1 MFFTATDI
9 ANFVAC
15 RHLLTLKLD
24 AAEGK
29 IQKPYFHDLG
39 VELLRELGERHETAY
54 FAELASKPGCRVVSI
69 PTDVDWT
76 DSVGRT
82 KEAIRDG
89 ADVIYQATFQDG
101 HWGGRADF
109 LVRVDKPSSLGS
121 FSYEVVETKL
131 AKSAKVRA
139 ILQLCFYSELLGNI
153 QGLQPESMHVVLG
166 GSLDRETFQVSRYI
180 AYFRKVKRDFE
191 QASAGPRDTYPEPV
205 ALCDVCEWYSVCNDR
220 WHNDDH
226 LSLVASITR
235 IQRKELVTRDIR
247 TMTALGNVTLPLV
260 PKPERIGD
268 TALKRICDQSRLQ
281 VKGRTQNGLIYE
293 LLPLEEGCGLS
304 ALPVP
309 GPGDLFLDFE
319 SADYAFETGI
329 EYLIGMVFLP
339 DRDNIEP
346 EYYPL
351 WSFDPVAEKQ
361 AFERF
366 IAIVMDR
373 WKHYPGLHIY
383 HYAPYEPAA
392 IKRLAAGH
400 GTCIDEVDQLLRA
413 KIFVDLYRVVRQ
425 SLRASVE
432 SYSIKR
438 LEGFYGFTRAVSARD
453 SVVALQTFQSVLAL
467 GGDKENAKEI
477 VDKIEAYNRD
487 DCVSTLRLRDWLENR
502 RHELEAT
509 TGAALPRPEQTTGE
523 PSENLAEE
531 LNQARSIAAKLVQGL
546 SPDPTKLTDQEYARW
561 LLAQMM
567 EWHRR
572 EEKSSWWEYF
582 RLLDLSDQELL
593 EDKSALGGLTYVGV
607 VGQEKRSL
615 IHRYKFPPQDH
626 ALDRAHDV
634 RDPRT
639 EKDPGEI
646 VAIDEVNLT
655 IDLKRGAKSAVGHPE
670 ALIPFDII
678 GSDAQR
684 DSLLRLGSWVT
695 ENGIDGDGPY
705 RAARN
710 LLLRRPPSFL
720 AGSLESVTDDQGHLV
735 PVAKEMMSRLANE
748 PAVLPVQ
755 GPPGSGK
762 TFTGARMIVK
772 LISQSYRVGVAAVSH
787 KVISNLLS
795 EVCKVARQNNV
806 PVQAVQKPDTTD
818 GCVDPL
824 VKLVDNNQAVRDAL
838 DTGATNVVAGTTW
851 LWARTEMT
859 NSVDVLFIDEAG
871 QMSLADVLAASQA
884 AGSLVLL
891 GDPQQLDQPQQG
903 IHPPGADGS
912 AFDHILR
919 GHATIGP
926 GQGLFLAETHRL
938 HPDICEFTSEVF
950 YEGRLKPRPENQRQ
964 RIDTDGPLN
973 GTGLRLVQVVHTGN
987 QSESKEEVTR
997 ISALIS
1003 DLLGKDT
1010 TWTNQKGETQDLG
1023 LTDILVVAPYNA
1035 QVAALRKQL
1044 PPGARVG
1051 TVDKFQGQEAPI
1063 VFYSMTTSSPEDA
1076 PRGMEF
1082 LYSLNRLN
1090 VATSRARCVAVVVA
1104 SPALFQVECKSP
1116 RQIEL
1121 ANAFC
1126 RYLELVQREV
1136 AAFC

>member
-24 AAEGK
+24 EAEGK

-39 VELLRELGERHETAY
+39 VELLRELGERHEAGY
-54 FAELASKPGCRVVSI
+54 FNQLASKPGCRVVSI
-69 PTDVDWT
+69 PTDVDWPE
-76 DSVGRT
+76 SVART
-82 KEAIRDG
+82 KEAIRSG

-101 HWGGRADF
+101 NWGGRADF
-109 LVRVDKPSSLGS
+109 LVRVDKPSHLGS
-121 FSYEVVETKL
+121 FSYEVVETKV
-131 AKSAKVRA
+131 AKSARVRA
-139 ILQLCFYSELLGNI
+139 ILQLCFYSELLENI
-153 QGLQPESMHVVLG
+153 QGGQPESMHVVLG

-191 QASAGPRDTYPEPV
+191 QASAGPLDTYPEPV
-205 ALCDVCEWYSVCNDR
+205 ALCDVCEWFSVCNDQ
-220 WHNDDH
+220 WHKDDH
-226 LSLVASITR
+226 LSLVAGISR
-235 IQRKELVTRDIR
+235 LQRKEVASRGIK
-247 TMTALGNVTLPLV
+247 TMTALGNLTLPLD
-260 PKPERIGD
+260 PKPERISE
-268 TALKRICDQSRLQ
+268 TALARINDQARLQ
-281 VKGRTQNGLIYE
+281 VQGRNENRLIYE
-293 LLPLEEGCGLS
+293 LLPVQEGFGLS
-304 ALPVP
+304 ALPEP
-309 GPGDLFLDFE
+309 STGDAFLDFE
-319 SADYAFETGI
+319 SADYAFENGI
-329 EYLIGMVFLP
+329 EYLIGLVFLP
-339 DRDNIEP
+339 KESGMEP
-346 EYYPL
+346 EYQSL
-351 WSFDPVAEKQ
+351 WSFDPIAEKQ
-361 AFERF
+361 GFERL
-366 IAIVMDR
+366 ITTIMDR
-373 WKHYPGLHIY
+373 WKHYPGMHIY

-392 IKRLAAGH
+392 IKRLAARH
-400 GTCIDEVDQLLRA
+400 GACIDEVDQLLRG
-413 KIFVDLYRVVRQ
+413 KIFVDLYRIVRQ

-432 SYSIKR
+432 SYSIKK
-438 LEGFYGFTRAVSARD
+438 LEEFYGFKRAVSARD

-467 GGDKENAKEI
+467 GGDKEAAKET

-487 DCVSTLRLRDWLENR
+487 DCLSTLRLRDWLENR
-502 RHELEAT
+502 RSELEVQ
-509 TGAALPRPEQTTGE
+509 TGVALPRPEQITGE

-531 LNQARSIAAKLVQGL
+531 LNQARSIAAKLLEGL
-546 SPDPTKLTDQEYARW
+546 SPDPTKLTDEEYARW

-572 EEKSSWWEYF
+572 EEKSSRWEYF
-582 RLLDLSDQELL
+582 RLLDLSDHELL

-615 IHRYKFPPQDH
+615 IHRYKFPAQDH
-626 ALDRAHDV
+626 ALDRAHDI

-639 EKDPGEI
+639 ENNPGEI
-646 VAIDEVNLT
+646 VQIDEVNLT
-655 IDLKRGAKSAVGHPE
+655 IDLKRGAKSAVPHPE
-670 ALIPFDII
+670 ALIPFDIV

-684 DSLLRLGSWVT
+684 DSLLKLGSWVA
-695 ENGIDGDGPY
+695 ENGIDADGPY

-720 AGSLESVTDDQGHLV
+720 RASLQFVTDDHGRLTSA
-735 PVAKEMMSRLANE
+735 AKEMMSRLANE
-748 PAVLPVQ
+748 PSVLPVQ

-762 TFTGARMIVK
+762 TFTGARMIIE
-772 LISQSYRVGVAAVSH
+772 LIRQGYRVGVAAVSH

-795 EVCKVARQNNV
+795 EVCRVGRQNNV
-806 PVQAVQKPDTTD
+806 AVQVVQKPDTTD

-838 DTGATNVVAGTTW
+838 DTGPTNVVAGTTW
-851 LWARTEMT
+851 LWARTEMAS
-859 NSVDVLFIDEAG
+859 SVDVLFIDEAG

-884 AGSLVLL
+884 AKSLVLL

-903 IHPPGADGS
+903 IHPPGAAGS
-912 AFDHILR
+912 AFDHLLR
-919 GHATIGP
+919 GHATIGTE
-926 GQGLFLAETHRL
+926 QGLFLAETHRL

-964 RIDTDGPLN
+964 RINTDGPLN
-973 GTGLRLVQVVHTGN
+973 GTGLRLVYVAHTGN
-987 QSESKEEVTR
+987 QSESKEEVAE

-1003 DLLGKDT
+1003 DLLGKNA
-1010 TWTNQKGETQDLG
+1010 TWTNKEGETQKVT
-1023 LTDILVVAPYNA
+1023 LTDILVVAPYNS

-1044 PPGARVG
+1044 PDGARLG

-1104 SPALFQVECKSP
+1104 SPALFQIDCKSP

-1121 ANAFC
+1121 ANSFC
-1126 RYLELVQREV
+1126 RYLELVQR
-1136 AAFC
+1136 

>member
-1 MFFTATDI
+1 MFFATDV
-9 ANFVAC
+9 ANFLEC
-15 RHLLTLKLD
+15 RHLVTLEREE
-24 AAEGK
+24 AAGR
-29 IQKPYFHDLG
+29 IQKPFFHDLG
-39 VELLRELGERHETAY
+39 VDLLRELGNRHEAAY
-54 FAELASKPGCRVVSI
+54 LSHLKATRGHIVSI
-69 PTDVDWT
+69 SADLPWPEAA
-76 DSVGRT
+76 SRT
-82 KEAIRDG
+82 INAIRCS

-101 HWGGRADF
+101 NWGGRADF

-139 ILQLCFYSELLGNI
+139 ILQLCLYSELLGNI

-180 AYFRKVKRDFE
+180 AYFRKVKSDFE

-205 ALCDVCEWYSVCNDR
+205 ALCDVCEWFSVCNDR
-220 WHNDDH
+220 WHSDDH

-235 IQRKELVTRDIR
+235 IQRKELVTRDID
-247 TMTALGNVTLPLV
+247 TMTALGNVMLPLV

-268 TALKRICDQSRLQ
+268 TALKRICDQARLQ
-281 VKGRTQNGLIYE
+281 VKGRTENGLIYE
-293 LLPLEEGCGLS
+293 LLPPEDGCGLS
-304 ALPVP
+304 ALPEP
-309 GPGDLFLDFE
+309 CPGDIFLDFE

-339 DRDNIEP
+339 DNDHIEP
-346 EYYPL
+346 EYHPL

-392 IKRLAAGH
+392 IKRLAARH

-413 KIFVDLYRVVRQ
+413 KNFIDLYRVVRQ

-432 SYSIKR
+432 SYSIKK
-438 LEGFYGFTRAVSARD
+438 LEEFYGFTRAVSARD

-467 GGDKENAKEI
+467 GGDRENAKEI

-487 DCVSTLRLRDWLENR
+487 DCLSTLRLRDWLENR
-502 RHELEAT
+502 RHELEVK

-531 LNQARSIAAKLVQGL
+531 LNQARSIAAKLVEGL
-546 SPDPTKLTDQEYARW
+546 SPDPTKLTDEEYARW

-582 RLLDLSDQELL
+582 RLCGLSDSELL
-593 EDKSALGGLTYVGV
+593 EDKSALGGLTYMGAVGE
-607 VGQEKRSL
+607 EKKSI
-615 IHRYKFPPQDH
+615 IHRYAFPAQDH
-626 ALDRAHDV
+626 AVDRARKL

-639 EKDPGEI
+639 EKSPGDL
-646 VAIDEVNLT
+646 VGIDEVNLT
-655 IDLKRGAKSAVGHPE
+655 IDLKRGAKSSVPHPE
-670 ALIPFDII
+670 ALIPFDIV

-684 DSLLRLGSWVT
+684 DSLLRLGSWVA
-695 ENGIDGDGPY
+695 ENGIDAHGPY
-705 RAARN
+705 LAARN

-720 AGSLESVTDDQGHLV
+720 TGSLESVTDDQGQLI

-748 PAVLPVQ
+748 PCVLPVQ

-762 TFTGARMIVK
+762 TFTGARMIVE
-772 LISQSYRVGVAAVSH
+772 LISQGYRVGVAAVSH
-787 KVISNLLS
+787 KVISNLLC
-795 EVCKVARQNNV
+795 EVCKVSRQNNV
-806 PVQAVQKPDTTD
+806 PLQAVQKPDTTD

-824 VKLVDNNQAVRDAL
+824 IKLVDNNQAVRDSL

-851 LWARTEMT
+851 LWARTEMV

-871 QMSLADVLAASQA
+871 QMSLSDVLAASQA
-884 AGSLVLL
+884 AKSLVLL

-912 AFDHILR
+912 AFDHLLR

-926 GQGLFLAETHRL
+926 EQGLFLAETHRL

-964 RIDTDGPLN
+964 RINTDVPLN
-973 GTGLRLVQVVHTGN
+973 GTGLRLVPVAHVGN
-987 QSESKEEVTR
+987 QSESKEEVAK
-997 ISALIS
+997 ISDLIS
-1003 DLLGKDT
+1003 DLLAQESS
-1010 TWTNQKGETQDLG
+1010 WTDKKGETEK
-1023 LTDILVVAPYNA
+1023 LTLADILVVAPYNA
-1035 QVAALRKQL
+1035 QVAALKKQL
-1044 PPGARVG
+1044 PDGARVG

-1090 VATSRARCVAVVVA
+1090 VAISRTRCIAVIVA
-1104 SPALFQVECKSP
+1104 SPRLFQVECRSP
-1116 RQIEL
+1116 RQMEL

-1126 RYLELVQREV
+1126 RYLEL
-1136 AAFC
+1136 ASTFSS

>member
-15 RHLLTLKLD
+15 RHLLTLKLGE
-24 AAEGK
+24 AEGK
-29 IQKPYFHDLG
+29 IQKPHFHDLG
-39 VELLRELGERHETAY
+39 VELLRELGERHEAAY
-54 FAELASKPGCRVVSI
+54 FNQLASKPGCRVVSI
-69 PTDVDWT
+69 PTDVEWT
-76 DSVGRT
+76 ESVGRT

-89 ADVIYQATFQDG
+89 ADVIYQATFQEG
-101 HWGGRADF
+101 NWGGRADF
-109 LVRVDKPSSLGS
+109 LVRVDKPSSLAS

-166 GSLDRETFQVSRYI
+166 GSVDRETFQVSGYI

-205 ALCDVCEWYSVCNDR
+205 ALCDVCEWYSICNDR

-235 IQRKELVTRDIR
+235 VQRKELATRDLR
-247 TMTALGNVTLPLV
+247 TMTALGNVELPLV

-268 TALKRICDQSRLQ
+268 TALKRICDQARLQ
-281 VKGRTQNGLIYE
+281 VKGRSEDGLIYE
-293 LLPLEEGCGLS
+293 LLPPEEGCGLS
-304 ALPVP
+304 ALPEP
-309 GPGDLFLDFE
+309 SPGDIFLDFE

-339 DRDNIEP
+339 GSDDVEP
-346 EYYPL
+346 EYYPV

-383 HYAPYEPAA
+383 HYAPYESAA
-392 IKRLAAGH
+392 IKRLAARH

-432 SYSIKR
+432 SYSIKK

-467 GGDKENAKEI
+467 GGDRENAKEI

-487 DCVSTLRLRDWLENR
+487 DCLSTLRLRDWLENR
-502 RHELEAT
+502 RHELEVKN
-509 TGAALPRPEQTTGE
+509 GAALPRPEQTTGE
-523 PSENLAEE
+523 PSENLEEE
-531 LNQARSIAAKLVQGL
+531 LNQARSIAAKLVEGL
-546 SPDPTKLTDQEYARW
+546 SPDPTKLTYQEYARW

-593 EDKSALGGLTYVGV
+593 EDKSALGGLTYECV

-615 IHRYKFPPQDH
+615 IHRYKFPAQDH
-626 ALDRAHDV
+626 AVDRAHDT

-639 EKDPGEI
+639 EKNPGEI
-646 VAIDEVNLT
+646 VRIDEVNLT
-655 IDLKRGAKSAVGHPE
+655 IDLKRGVNSVVPHPE
-670 ALIPFDII
+670 ALIPIDIV
-678 GSDAQR
+678 GSNVQR
-684 DSLLRLGSWVT
+684 DSLLRLGSWVA
-695 ENGIDGDGPY
+695 ESGIDTDGPY

-710 LLLRRPPSFL
+710 LLLRRPPSCL
-720 AGSLESVTDDQGHLV
+720 TTALESVTDDQGQLI
-735 PVAKEMMSRLANE
+735 PAATEMMSRLANE
-748 PAVLPVQ
+748 PSVLPVQ

-762 TFTGARMIVK
+762 TFTGARMIVE
-772 LISQSYRVGVAAVSH
+772 LISQGYRVGVAAVSH

-806 PVQAVQKPDTTD
+806 PVQAVQKPDATD

-851 LWARTEMT
+851 LWARTEMVD
-859 NSVDVLFIDEAG
+859 SVDVLVIDEAG

-884 AGSLVLL
+884 ARSLVLL

-912 AFDHILR
+912 AFDHLLC

-926 GQGLFLAETHRL
+926 GQGLFLAETLRL
-938 HPDICEFTSEVF
+938 HPDICGFTSELF
-950 YEGRLKPRPENQRQ
+950 YEGRLKPRPENQQQ
-964 RIDTDGPLN
+964 RINTDGRLN
-973 GTGLRLVQVVHTGN
+973 GTGLRLVQVAHTGN
-987 QSESKEEVTR
+987 QSESKEEVTQ
-997 ISALIS
+997 ISDLIS
-1003 DLLGKDT
+1003 DLLDQESSWTDKKGDT
-1010 TWTNQKGETQDLG
+1010 KK
-1023 LTDILVVAPYNA
+1023 LTLSDILVVAPYNA

-1044 PPGARVG
+1044 PEGARVG

-1063 VFYSMTTSSPEDA
+1063 VFYSMTTSSPRDA

-1090 VATSRARCVAVVVA
+1090 VAISRARCIAVVVA

-1121 ANAFC
+1121 ANALC
-1126 RYLELVQREV
+1126 RYLEMAESV
-1136 AAFC
+1136 

>member
-1 MFFTATDI
+1 MFFATDI
-9 ANFVAC
+9 ANFIEC
-15 RHLLTLKLD
+15 RHLLTLEREE
-24 AAEGK
+24 AAGRV
-29 IQKPYFHDLG
+29 QKPFFHDLG
-39 VELLRELGERHETAY
+39 VDLLRELGNRHEAAY
-54 FAELASKPGCRVVSI
+54 LSHLKATRGQIVSI
-69 PTDVDWT
+69 SGDLPWPEAV
-76 DSVGRT
+76 SRT
-82 KEAIRDG
+82 IDAIRSSV
-89 ADVIYQATFQDG
+89 DVIYQATFQQG
-101 HWGGRADF
+101 NWGGRADF
-109 LVRVDKPSSLGS
+109 LVRLDNPSSPGS

-139 ILQLCFYSELLGNI
+139 ILQLCFYSELLENI
-153 QGLQPESMHVVLG
+153 QGVQPESMHVVLG
-166 GSLDRETFQVSRYI
+166 GSLDRETFQVSSYI

-191 QASAGPRDTYPEPV
+191 QASAVPRDSYPEPV

-220 WHNDDH
+220 WHKDDH

-268 TALKRICDQSRLQ
+268 TALKRICDQARLQ
-281 VKGRTQNGLIYE
+281 VKGRTENSPIYE
-293 LLPLEEGCGLS
+293 LQPPEDGCGLS
-304 ALPVP
+304 ALPEP
-309 GPGDLFLDFE
+309 SPGDIFLDFE
-319 SADYAFETGI
+319 SADYAFDTGI

-339 DRDNIEP
+339 DKDHIEP
-346 EYYPL
+346 EYHPL

-392 IKRLAAGH
+392 IKRLAARH

-432 SYSIKR
+432 SYSIKK
-438 LEGFYGFTRAVSARD
+438 LEEFYGFKRAVSARD

-467 GGDKENAKEI
+467 GGDRENAKEI
-477 VDKIEAYNRD
+477 VGKIEAYNRD
-487 DCVSTLRLRDWLENR
+487 DCLSTLRLRDWLEKR
-502 RHELEAT
+502 RHELEAK
-509 TGAALPRPEQTTGE
+509 TGASLSRPEQTTGE

-531 LNQARSIAAKLVQGL
+531 LNQARSIAAKLVEGL
-546 SPDPTKLTDQEYARW
+546 SPDPTKLTDEEYARW

-593 EDKSALGGLTYVGV
+593 EDRSALGGLTYVGV
-607 VGQEKRSL
+607 VGQAKKSL
-615 IHRYKFPPQDH
+615 IHRYKFPAQDH

-639 EKDPGEI
+639 EKNPGEI
-646 VAIDEVNLT
+646 VQIDEVNLT
-655 IDLKRGAKSAVGHPE
+655 IDLKRGAKSAVPHPE
-670 ALIPFDII
+670 ALIPFGII

-684 DSLLRLGSWVT
+684 DSLLRLGPWVT
-695 ENGIDGDGPY
+695 ENGIDADGPY
-705 RAARN
+705 RATRN
-710 LLLRRPPSFL
+710 LLLRRPPSL
-720 AGSLESVTDDQGHLV
+720 LTGILESVTDEQGQLI
-735 PVAKEMMSRLANE
+735 PAAKEMMSRLANE
-748 PAVLPVQ
+748 PSVLPVQ

-762 TFTGARMIVK
+762 TFSGARMIVE
-772 LISQSYRVGVAAVSH
+772 LISQGYRVGVAAVSH

-806 PVQAVQKPDTTD
+806 PVLAVQKPDATD

-824 VKLVDNNQAVRDAL
+824 VNLVDNNQAVRDAL

-851 LWARTEMT
+851 LWARTEMAS
-859 NSVDVLFIDEAG
+859 SVDVLFIDEAG

-884 AGSLVLL
+884 AKSLVLL

-903 IHPPGADGS
+903 IHPPGAEGS
-912 AFDHILR
+912 AFDHLLC

-926 GQGLFLAETHRL
+926 GQGLFLAETYRL

-950 YEGRLKPRPENQRQ
+950 YEGRLKPRPENERQ

-973 GTGLRLVQVVHTGN
+973 GTGLRLVQVAHTGN
-987 QSESKEEVTR
+987 QSESKEEVTE

-1003 DLLGKDT
+1003 GLLANDT
-1010 TWTNQKGETQDLG
+1010 TWTNQKGERQELG

-1035 QVAALRKQL
+1035 QVAALRKSL
-1044 PPGARVG
+1044 PDGARVG

-1090 VATSRARCVAVVVA
+1090 VATSRARCVALVVA
-1104 SPALFQVECKSP
+1104 SPALFQVECRSP

-1126 RYLELVQREV
+1126 RYQEMTESV
-1136 AAFC
+1136 

>member
-24 AAEGK
+24 EAEGK
-29 IQKPYFHDLG
+29 VHKPYFHDLG

-54 FAELASKPGCRVVSI
+54 LNQLAEKPGNRIVTI
-69 PTDVDWT
+69 PT
-76 DSVGRT
+76 VGNWADAVAGT
-82 KEAIRDG
+82 KDAIRDG

-101 HWGGRADF
+101 NWGGRADF
-109 LVRVDKPSSLGS
+109 LVRVDKPSSLGAY
-121 FSYEVVETKL
+121 SYEVVETKL

-139 ILQLCFYSELLGNI
+139 ILQLCFYSELLGKI

-166 GSLDRETFQVSRYI
+166 GSLHRETFQVSRYI
-180 AYFRKVKRDFE
+180 AYFSKVKRDFE
-191 QASAGPRDTYPEPV
+191 RASAGPRDTYPEPV
-205 ALCDVCEWYSVCNDR
+205 ALCDVCEWFSVCNDR
-220 WHNDDH
+220 WHKDDH

-247 TMTALGNVTLPLV
+247 TMTALGDVTLPLV
-260 PKPERIGD
+260 PKPERTGD
-268 TALKRICDQSRLQ
+268 TALKRICDQARLQ
-281 VKGRTQNGLIYE
+281 VKGRTEHDLIYE
-293 LLPLEEGCGLS
+293 LLPPEDGCGLS
-304 ALPVP
+304 ALPEP
-309 GPGDLFLDFE
+309 SPGDIFLDFE

-339 DRDNIEP
+339 DIDDRQP

-392 IKRLAAGH
+392 IKRLAARH

-425 SLRASVE
+425 SLRASIE
-432 SYSIKR
+432 SYSIKK
-438 LEGFYGFTRAVSARD
+438 LEEFYGFTRAVSARD
-453 SVVALQTFQSVLAL
+453 SVVALQTFQSILAL
-467 GGDKENAKEI
+467 GGDRENAKEI

-487 DCVSTLRLRDWLENR
+487 DCLSTLRLRDWLEKR
-502 RHELEAT
+502 RHELEVK

-531 LNQARSIAAKLVQGL
+531 LNQARSIAAKLVEGL
-546 SPDPTKLTDQEYARW
+546 SPDPTKLTDQDYARW

-582 RLLDLSDQELL
+582 RLLDLSDLELL

-615 IHRYKFPPQDH
+615 VHRYRFPAQDH
-626 ALDRAHDV
+626 AIDRAHDI

-639 EKDPGEI
+639 EKAPGEI
-646 VAIDEVNLT
+646 VQIDEVNLT
-655 IDLKRGAKSAVGHPE
+655 IDLKRGAKSAVPHPE

-695 ENGIDGDGPY
+695 ENGIVADGPY

-710 LLLRRPPSFL
+710 LLLRRSPSCL
-720 AGSLESVTDDQGHLV
+720 TTALESVTDDQGQLI

-748 PAVLPVQ
+748 PCVLPVQ

-762 TFTGARMIVK
+762 TFTGARMIVE
-772 LISQSYRVGVAAVSH
+772 LISQGYRVGVAAVSH

-795 EVCKVARQNNV
+795 EVCKVARHNNV
-806 PVQAVQKPDTTD
+806 PLQAVQKPDATD
-818 GCVDPL
+818 ECVDPL

-838 DTGATNVVAGTTW
+838 DTGATNLVAGTTW
-851 LWARTEMT
+851 LWARTEMAD
-859 NSVDVLFIDEAG
+859 SVDVLFIDEAG

-884 AGSLVLL
+884 AKSLVLL

-912 AFDHILR
+912 AFDHLLQD
-919 GHATIGP
+919 HATIGSE
-926 GQGLFLAETHRL
+926 QGLFLAETHRL

-964 RIDTDGPLN
+964 RINTAGPLN
-973 GTGLRLVQVVHTGN
+973 GTGLRLVQVAHTGN
-987 QSESKEEVTR
+987 QSESREEVAR

-1003 DLLGKDT
+1003 DLLAKDA
-1010 TWTNQKGETQDLG
+1010 TWTNKKGETQKLT

-1044 PPGARVG
+1044 PDGARVG

-1063 VFYSMTTSSPEDA
+1063 VFYSMTTSTPEDA

-1082 LYSLNRLN
+1082 LYSTNRLN
-1090 VATSRARCVAVVVA
+1090 VAISRARCIAAVVA
-1104 SPALFQVECKSP
+1104 NLALFQIECKSP

-1126 RYLELVQREV
+1126 RYLEMAESV
-1136 AAFC
+1136 

>member
-1 MFFTATDI
+1 MFFSATDI

-15 RHLLTLKLD
+15 RHLLTLKTD

-39 VELLRELGERHETAY
+39 VELLRVLGERHETAY
-54 FAELASKPGCRVVSI
+54 LNQLAGKPGCQVVSI
-69 PTDVDWT
+69 PTDVEWT
-76 DSVGRT
+76 ESVGRT

-89 ADVIYQATFQDG
+89 ADVIYQATFQDRN
-101 HWGGRADF
+101 WGGRADF
-109 LVRVDKPSSLGS
+109 LVRVDKPSSLGA

-139 ILQLCFYSELLGNI
+139 ILQLCFYSELLGKI

-166 GSLDRETFQVSRYI
+166 GSTGRETFQVSRYI
-180 AYFRKVKRDFE
+180 AYFRKAKRDFE
-191 QASAGPRDTYPEPV
+191 QASADPRNTYPEPV
-205 ALCDVCEWYSVCNDR
+205 ALCDVCEWFSVCNDR
-220 WHNDDH
+220 WHKDDH

-235 IQRKELVTRDIR
+235 AQRKELVTRDIR
-247 TMTALGNVTLPLV
+247 TMTALGDVTLPLV
-260 PKPERIGD
+260 SKPERIGD
-268 TALKRICDQSRLQ
+268 TALKRICEQARLQ
-281 VKGRTQNGLIYE
+281 VKGRSDDALIYE
-293 LLPLEEGCGLS
+293 LLPPEDGCGLS
-304 ALPVP
+304 ALPEP
-309 GPGDLFLDFE
+309 SPGDIFLDFE

-339 DRDNIEP
+339 HSDDVEP
-346 EYYPL
+346 EYHPL
-351 WSFDPVAEKQ
+351 WSFEPVAEKQ
-361 AFERF
+361 AFEQF
-366 IAIVMDR
+366 IAIVVDR
-373 WKHYPGLHIY
+373 WKHYPSLHIY

-392 IKRLAAGH
+392 IKRLAARH
-400 GTCIDEVDQLLRA
+400 STCIDEVDQLLRA

-432 SYSIKR
+432 SYSIKK
-438 LEGFYGFTRAVSARD
+438 LEGFYDFTRAVSARD

-487 DCVSTLRLRDWLENR
+487 DCLSTLRLRDWLEDR
-502 RHELEAT
+502 RRELEVQ

-531 LNQARSIAAKLVQGL
+531 LNQARSIAGKLVEGL
-546 SPDPTKLTDQEYARW
+546 SPDPNKLTDEEYARY

-582 RLLDLSDQELL
+582 RLLDLSDHELL

-615 IHRYKFPPQDH
+615 IHRYKFPAQDH
-626 ALDRAHDV
+626 ALDRAHDI

-639 EKDPGEI
+639 ERDPGEI
-646 VAIDEVNLT
+646 VQINEANLT
-655 IDLKRGAKSAVGHPE
+655 IDLKRGANSAVPHPE
-670 ALIPFDII
+670 ALIPFDIV
-678 GSDAQR
+678 GSNVQR

-695 ENGIDGDGPY
+695 ENGIDAVGPY

-720 AGSLESVTDDQGHLV
+720 TASLKSVTDEQGQLTSA
-735 PVAKEMMSRLANE
+735 AKEMTSRLANE
-748 PAVLPVQ
+748 PCVLPVQ

-762 TFTGARMIVK
+762 TFTGARMIVE
-772 LISQSYRVGVAAVSH
+772 LISQGYRVGVAAVSH

-806 PVQAVQKPDTTD
+806 PVQAVQKPDATD

-824 VKLVDNNQAVRDAL
+824 VKLVENNQAVRDAL
-838 DTGATNVVAGTTW
+838 DTGASNVVAGTTW
-851 LWARTEMT
+851 LWARAEMA

-884 AGSLVLL
+884 ARSLVLL

-912 AFDHILR
+912 AFDHLWC

-926 GQGLFLAETHRL
+926 GQGLFLAETYRL
-938 HPDICEFTSEVF
+938 HPEVCEFTSEVF

-964 RIDTDGPLN
+964 RIDTDGPLT
-973 GTGLRLVQVVHTGN
+973 GTGLRLVQVAHTGN
-987 QSESKEEVTR
+987 QSESKKEVTR

-1003 DLLGKDT
+1003 DLLAKDT
-1010 TWTNQKGETQDLG
+1010 TWTNKKGETQKLT

-1035 QVAALRKQL
+1035 QVAVLRKQL
-1044 PPGARVG
+1044 PGGARVG

-1090 VATSRARCVAVVVA
+1090 VAISRTRCIAVIVA
-1104 SPALFQVECKSP
+1104 SPRLFQVECRSP
-1116 RQIEL
+1116 RQMEL

-1126 RYLELVQREV
+1126 RYLEV
-1136 AAFC
+1136 ASTSSS

>member
-9 ANFVAC
+9 SNFVAC

-24 AAEGK
+24 EDDGK
-29 IQKPYFHDLG
+29 IRKPHFHDLG
-39 VELLRELGERHETAY
+39 VELLRELGDRHESAY
-54 FAELASKPGCRVVSI
+54 LKYLAATPGHRVISI
-69 PTDVDWT
+69 PTDGEWSQAVA
-76 DSVGRT
+76 RT
-82 KEAIRDG
+82 TEAIRSG
-89 ADVIYQATFQDG
+89 VEVIYQATFQDG
-101 HWGGRADF
+101 NWGGRADF

-139 ILQLCFYSELLGNI
+139 ILQLCFYSELLGKI

-166 GSLDRETFQVSRYI
+166 GSLDRETFQVSGCI

-191 QASAGPRDTYPEPV
+191 QASAGPRDSYPEPV
-205 ALCDVCEWYSVCNDR
+205 ALCDVCEWFSVCNDR
-220 WHNDDH
+220 WHGDDH

-235 IQRKELVTRDIR
+235 IQRKELVTRDID
-247 TMTALGNVTLPLV
+247 TMTALGDVTLPLV

-268 TALKRICDQSRLQ
+268 TALKRICDQARLQ
-281 VKGRTQNGLIYE
+281 VKGRTENDPIYE
-293 LLPLEEGCGLS
+293 LLPPEDSCGLS
-304 ALPVP
+304 ALPAP
-309 GPGDLFLDFE
+309 SPGDIFLDFE

-339 DRDNIEP
+339 ASDDGQP
-346 EYYPL
+346 EYHPL

-392 IKRLAAGH
+392 IKRLAARH

-432 SYSIKR
+432 SYSIKK
-438 LEGFYGFTRAVSARD
+438 LEEFYGLTRAVSARD
-453 SVVALQTFQSVLAL
+453 SVVALQTFQSILAL
-467 GGDKENAKEI
+467 GGDKENAKEV

-487 DCVSTLRLRDWLENR
+487 DCLSTLRLRDWLEKR
-502 RHELEAT
+502 RHELEVKA
-509 TGAALPRPEQTTGE
+509 GAALPRPEQTTGE

-531 LNQARSIAAKLVQGL
+531 LNQARSIAARLVEGL
-546 SPDPTKLTDQEYARW
+546 SPDPIKLTDEEYARW

-582 RLLDLSDQELL
+582 RQLDLSDHELL
-593 EDKSALGGLTYVGV
+593 EDKSALGGLTYVGM
-607 VGQEKRSL
+607 VGQAKKSL
-615 IHRYKFPPQDH
+615 IHRYKFPAQDH
-626 ALDRAHDV
+626 AIDRAHDV

-639 EKDPGEI
+639 EKNPGEI
-646 VAIDEVNLT
+646 VQIDEVNLT
-655 IDLKRGAKSAVGHPE
+655 IDLKRGAKSALPHPE
-670 ALIPFDII
+670 ALIPFGII

-695 ENGIDGDGPY
+695 ENGIDAEGPH

-720 AGSLESVTDDQGHLV
+720 TANLESVTDDQGQLI
-735 PVAKEMMSRLANE
+735 PAAKEMMSLLASE
-748 PAVLPVQ
+748 PCVLPVQ

-762 TFTGARMIVK
+762 TFTGARMIVE
-772 LISQSYRVGVAAVSH
+772 LIGQGYRVGVAAVSH

-806 PVQAVQKPDTTD
+806 PLQAVQKPDATD
-818 GCVDPL
+818 GCIDPL
-824 VKLVDNNQAVRDAL
+824 VTLLDNNQAVRDAL

-851 LWARTEMT
+851 LWARAEMAD
-859 NSVDVLFIDEAG
+859 SVDVLFIDEAG

-903 IHPPGADGS
+903 IHPSGAEGS
-912 AFDHILR
+912 AFDHLLR

-926 GQGLFLAETHRL
+926 GQGLFLAETYRL

-950 YEGRLKPRPENQRQ
+950 YEGRLKPRSENQRQ

-973 GTGLRLVQVVHTGN
+973 GTGLRLVQVAHTGN
-987 QSESKEEVTR
+987 QSE
-997 ISALIS
+997 L
-1003 DLLGKDT
+1003 
-1010 TWTNQKGETQDLG
+1010 
-1023 LTDILVVAPYNA
+1023 
-1035 QVAALRKQL
+1035 
-1044 PPGARVG
+1044 
-1051 TVDKFQGQEAPI
+1051 
-1063 VFYSMTTSSPEDA
+1063 
-1076 PRGMEF
+1076 
-1082 LYSLNRLN
+1082 
-1090 VATSRARCVAVVVA
+1090 
-1104 SPALFQVECKSP
+1104 
-1116 RQIEL
+1116 
-1121 ANAFC
+1121 
-1126 RYLELVQREV
+1126 
-1136 AAFC
+1136 

>member
-24 AAEGK
+24 EAEGK
-29 IQKPYFHDLG
+29 IQKPHFHDLG

-54 FAELASKPGCRVVSI
+54 FKQLASKSGCRVVSI
-69 PTDVDWT
+69 STDVDWT
-76 DSVGRT
+76 ESVART
-82 KEAIRDG
+82 NEAIRDG
-89 ADVIYQATFQDG
+89 VDLIYQATFQDG
-101 HWGGRADF
+101 NWGGRADF
-109 LVRVDKPSSLGS
+109 LIRVDKPSPLGS

-166 GSLDRETFQVSRYI
+166 GSTGRETFQVSRYI

-205 ALCDVCEWYSVCNDR
+205 ALCDVCEWFSVCNDR
-220 WHNDDH
+220 WHKDDH

-235 IQRKELVTRDIR
+235 IQRKELVTRDIC

-268 TALKRICDQSRLQ
+268 TALKRICDQARLQ
-281 VKGRTQNGLIYE
+281 VKGRTQDGLIYE
-293 LLPLEEGCGLS
+293 LQPPEDGCGLS
-304 ALPVP
+304 ALPEP
-309 GPGDLFLDFE
+309 SPGDIFLDFE

-339 DRDNIEP
+339 VSDDIEP
-346 EYYPL
+346 AYHPL

-383 HYAPYEPAA
+383 HYAPYEPAT
-392 IKRLAAGH
+392 IKRLAARH

-413 KIFVDLYRVVRQ
+413 KIFVDLYRIVRQ

-438 LEGFYGFTRAVSARD
+438 FEDFYGFKRAVSARD
-453 SVVALQTFQSVLAL
+453 SVVALQTFQSFLAL
-467 GGDKENAKEI
+467 GGDRENAKEI

-487 DCVSTLRLRDWLENR
+487 DCLSTLRLRDWLENR
-502 RHELEAT
+502 RHELEVT
-509 TGAALPRPEQTTGE
+509 TDVALPRPAQTTGE
-523 PSENLAEE
+523 SSENLAEE
-531 LNQARSIAAKLVQGL
+531 LNQARSIAAKLVEGL
-546 SPDPTKLTDQEYARW
+546 LPDPTKLNDEEYARW

-582 RLLDLSDQELL
+582 RLLDLSDLELL

-615 IHRYKFPPQDH
+615 IHRYKFPSQDH
-626 ALDRAHDV
+626 ALDRAHDI

-646 VAIDEVNLT
+646 VQIDEVNLT
-655 IDLKRGAKSAVGHPE
+655 IDLKRGAKSAVPHPE

-695 ENGIDGDGPY
+695 ENGIDADGPY
-705 RAARN
+705 RAGRN

-720 AGSLESVTDDQGHLV
+720 TASLESVTDDQGQLTSA
-735 PVAKEMMSRLANE
+735 AKEMMSLLANE
-748 PAVLPVQ
+748 PTVLPFQ

-762 TFTGARMIVK
+762 TFTGARMIVE
-772 LISQSYRVGVAAVSH
+772 LIGQGYRVGVAAVSH
-787 KVISNLLS
+787 KVISNLLN
-795 EVCKVARQNNV
+795 EMCRVARENNV
-806 PVQAVQKPDTTD
+806 PVQVVQKPDAND
-818 GCVDPL
+818 GCLDPL

-838 DTGATNVVAGTTW
+838 DTGATDVVAGTTW
-851 LWARTEMT
+851 LWARTEMAD
-859 NSVDVLFIDEAG
+859 SVDVLFIDEAG
-871 QMSLADVLAASQA
+871 QMSLADVLAGSQSA
-884 AGSLVLL
+884 KSLVLL
-891 GDPQQLDQPQQG
+891 GDPQQLDQPQKG

-912 AFDHILR
+912 AFDHLLR
-919 GHATIGP
+919 GHATIGSE
-926 GQGLFLAETHRL
+926 QGLFLAETHRL

-950 YEGRLKPRPENQRQ
+950 YERRLKPRLENQRQ
-964 RIDTDGPLN
+964 RINTDGPMN
-973 GTGLRLVQVVHTGN
+973 GTGLRLVQVAHTGN
-987 QSESKEEVTR
+987 QSESKEEVTE

-1003 DLLGKDT
+1003 DLLAKDT
-1010 TWTNQKGETQDLG
+1010 TWTNKEGETQDLS

-1104 SPALFQVECKSP
+1104 SPALFQVECRTP

-1136 AAFC
+1136 TAFC

>member
-1 MFFTATDI
+1 MFFATDI
-9 ANFVAC
+9 ANFIEC
-15 RHLLTLKLD
+15 RHLLTLEREK
-24 AAEGK
+24 AAGRV
-29 IQKPYFHDLG
+29 QKPFFHDLG
-39 VELLRELGERHETAY
+39 VDLLRELGIRHEAAY
-54 FAELASKPGCRVVSI
+54 LSHLKATRGQIVSI
-69 PTDVDWT
+69 SRDLPWPEA
-76 DSVGRT
+76 VGRT
-82 KEAIRDG
+82 KEASRDG

-101 HWGGRADF
+101 NWGGRADF
-109 LVRVDKPSSLGS
+109 LVRVDRPSSLGS

-139 ILQLCFYSELLGNI
+139 ILQLCFYSELLGKI

-180 AYFRKVKRDFE
+180 AYFRKVKRDLE
-191 QASAGPRDTYPEPV
+191 QAGAGPRDSYPEPV
-205 ALCDVCEWYSVCNDR
+205 ALCDVCEWFSVCNDR
-220 WHNDDH
+220 WHSDDH

-235 IQRKELVTRDIR
+235 MQRKELVTRDIR
-247 TMTALGNVTLPLV
+247 TMTALGNVTLPLA

-268 TALKRICDQSRLQ
+268 TALKRICDQARLQ
-281 VKGRTQNGLIYE
+281 VKGRTGDHLIYE
-293 LLPLEEGCGLS
+293 LLPPDEGCGLS
-304 ALPVP
+304 ALPEP
-309 GPGDLFLDFE
+309 CPGDIFLDFE
-319 SADYAFETGI
+319 SADYAFDTGI

-339 DRDNIEP
+339 GSDDMEP
-346 EYYPL
+346 EYHPL

-373 WKHYPGLHIY
+373 WKRYPGLHIY

-392 IKRLAAGH
+392 IKRLAARH

-413 KIFVDLYRVVRQ
+413 KIFIDLYRVVRQ
-425 SLRASVE
+425 SLRASIE
-432 SYSIKR
+432 SYSIKK
-438 LEGFYGFTRAVSARD
+438 LEEFYGFKRAVSARD

-477 VDKIEAYNRD
+477 VGKIEAYNRD
-487 DCVSTLRLRDWLENR
+487 DCLSTLRLRDWLEKR
-502 RHELEAT
+502 RHELEAK
-509 TGAALPRPEQTTGE
+509 TGASLSRPEQTTGE

-531 LNQARSIAAKLVQGL
+531 LNQARSIAAKLVEGL
-546 SPDPTKLTDQEYARW
+546 SPDPIKLTDEEYARW

-582 RLLDLSDQELL
+582 RLLALSDHELL

-607 VGQEKRSL
+607 VGQEKKSL
-615 IHRYKFPPQDH
+615 IHRYKFPAQDH
-626 ALDRAHDV
+626 ALDRAHDI

-655 IDLKRGAKSAVGHPE
+655 IDLKRGAKSAVPHPE
-670 ALIPFDII
+670 ALIPFDIV
-678 GSDAQR
+678 GSDPQR

-695 ENGIDGDGPY
+695 ENGIDPDGPH

-710 LLLRRPPSFL
+710 LLLRRPPSIL
-720 AGSLESVTDDQGHLV
+720 TGSLESVTDDQGQLI
-735 PVAKEMMSRLANE
+735 PAAKEMMSLLANE
-748 PAVLPVQ
+748 PSVLPVQ

-762 TFTGARMIVK
+762 TFTGARMIVE
-772 LISQSYRVGVAAVSH
+772 LISRGYRVGVAAVSH

-795 EVCKVARQNNV
+795 EVCKVARQNKV
-806 PVQAVQKPDTTD
+806 PVQAVQKPDATD

-824 VKLVDNNQAVRDAL
+824 VNLVDNNQAVRDAL

-851 LWARTEMT
+851 LWARAEMS

-884 AGSLVLL
+884 ATSLVLL

-903 IHPPGADGS
+903 IHPPGAEGS
-912 AFDHILR
+912 AFDHLLR
-919 GHATIGP
+919 GHATIGSE
-926 GQGLFLAETHRL
+926 QGLFLAETYRL

-950 YEGRLKPRPENQRQ
+950 YEGRLKPRPENERQ
-964 RIDTDGPLN
+964 RFDTDGPLN
-973 GTGLRLVQVVHTGN
+973 GTGLRLVQVAHTGN
-987 QSESKEEVTR
+987 QSESKEEVAK

-1003 DLLGKDT
+1003 DLLAKDT
-1010 TWTNQKGETQDLG
+1010 TWTNQKGETQKLA

-1035 QVAALRKQL
+1035 QVAALRKSL
-1044 PPGARVG
+1044 PDGARVG

-1104 SPALFQVECKSP
+1104 SPALFQVECRTP
-1116 RQIEL
+1116 RQIAL
-1121 ANAFC
+1121 ASAFC
-1126 RYLELVQREV
+1126 RYLDIVQREV
-1136 AAFC
+1136 AVFR

>member
-15 RHLLTLKLD
+15 RHLLTLKLE

-39 VELLRELGERHETAY
+39 VELLRELGERHEAAY
-54 FAELASKPGCRVVSI
+54 FNQLASKPDCRVVSI
-69 PTDVDWT
+69 PTDVEWT
-76 DSVGRT
+76 EAVGRT

-89 ADVIYQATFQDG
+89 ADAIYQATFQDG
-101 HWGGRADF
+101 NWGGRADF
-109 LVRVDKPSSLGS
+109 LIRVDKPSLLGP

-166 GSLDRETFQVSRYI
+166 GSLDRETFQVSGYI

-191 QASAGPRDTYPEPV
+191 QASTGPRDTYPEPV
-205 ALCDVCEWYSVCNDR
+205 ALCDVCEWFSVCNDR
-220 WHNDDH
+220 WHKDDH

-235 IQRKELVTRDIR
+235 IQR
-247 TMTALGNVTLPLV
+247 
-260 PKPERIGD
+260 
-268 TALKRICDQSRLQ
+268 
-281 VKGRTQNGLIYE
+281 
-293 LLPLEEGCGLS
+293 
-304 ALPVP
+304 
-309 GPGDLFLDFE
+309 
-319 SADYAFETGI
+319 
-329 EYLIGMVFLP
+329 
-339 DRDNIEP
+339 
-346 EYYPL
+346 
-351 WSFDPVAEKQ
+351 
-361 AFERF
+361 
-366 IAIVMDR
+366 
-373 WKHYPGLHIY
+373 
-383 HYAPYEPAA
+383 
-392 IKRLAAGH
+392 
-400 GTCIDEVDQLLRA
+400 
-413 KIFVDLYRVVRQ
+413 
-425 SLRASVE
+425 
-432 SYSIKR
+432 
-438 LEGFYGFTRAVSARD
+438 
-453 SVVALQTFQSVLAL
+453 
-467 GGDKENAKEI
+467 
-477 VDKIEAYNRD
+477 
-487 DCVSTLRLRDWLENR
+487 
-502 RHELEAT
+502 
-509 TGAALPRPEQTTGE
+509 
-523 PSENLAEE
+523 AEE
-531 LNQARSIAAKLVQGL
+531 LNQARSIAAKLVEGL
-546 SPDPTKLTDQEYARW
+546 SPDPTKLTDEEYARW

-582 RLLDLSDQELL
+582 RLLDLSDHELL
-593 EDKSALGGLTYVGV
+593 EDKSALGGLTYVGA

-615 IHRYKFPPQDH
+615 IHRYKFPAQDH
-626 ALDRAHDV
+626 ALDRAHDI

-639 EKDPGEI
+639 EKGPGEI
-646 VAIDEVNLT
+646 VQIDEVNLT
-655 IDLKRGAKSAVGHPE
+655 IDLKRGANSAVPHPA
-670 ALIPFDII
+670 ALISFDIV
-678 GSDAQR
+678 GSNAQR
-684 DSLLRLGSWVT
+684 DSLLRMGSWVT
-695 ENGIDGDGPY
+695 ENGIDASGPY

-720 AGSLESVTDDQGHLV
+720 TASLESVTDEQGHLTSA
-735 PVAKEMMSRLANE
+735 AKEMMSRLANE
-748 PAVLPVQ
+748 PCVLPVQ

-762 TFTGARMIVK
+762 TFTGARMIVE
-772 LISQSYRVGVAAVSH
+772 LISQGYRVGVAALSH

-806 PVQAVQKPDTTD
+806 PVQAVQKPDATD

-851 LWARTEMT
+851 LWARTEMAS
-859 NSVDVLFIDEAG
+859 SVDVLLIDEAG

-884 AGSLVLL
+884 ARSLVLL

-903 IHPPGADGS
+903 IQPPGADGS
-912 AFDHILR
+912 AFDHLLR
-919 GHATIGP
+919 GHATIGA

-964 RIDTDGPLN
+964 RINTEGPLN
-973 GTGLRLVQVVHTGN
+973 GTGLRLVRVAHTGN
-987 QSESKEEVTR
+987 QSESKEEVTQ

-1003 DLLGKDT
+1003 DLLAKNT
-1010 TWTNQKGETQDLG
+1010 TWTDKKGETQELA

-1035 QVAALRKQL
+1035 QVAALREQL
-1044 PPGARVG
+1044 PDGARVG

-1090 VATSRARCVAVVVA
+1090 VAISRARCISVIVA
-1104 SPALFQVECKSP
+1104 SPSLFQVECRSP
-1116 RQIEL
+1116 CQIEL

-1126 RYLELVQREV
+1126 RYLEFLQR
-1136 AAFC
+1136 